1 MINNINRRDAL
12 KFLAGAAFGLTSTQ
26 TSGLAQNARLGK
38 LTGAPLFAKYPE
50 SFVNVK
56 VPADKPHTTAYAG
69 ETPQE
74 STLLLRTQT
83 RRAFHY
89 HQSKLEVAYI
99 WQGVGETLVGNDRYP
114 IGPGQ
119 GWVFEPRTSHG
130 FEGKFDIMAV
140 FTPQFQADAVNIAQG
155 AGPME
160 GRAVSFTFQA
170 PSLEAGL
177 PFAAKLLVEVPAA
190 TVTAF
195 KIDGLQAWHYH
206 VSKDEMLM
214 VVAGSGYIQ
223 AETSRQKVEPGS
235 IAMIPAGALH
245 KVQGRLELISIMTP
259 AQAGDVRFV

>member
-1 MINNINRRDAL
+1 MHNNLNRRDAL
-12 KFLAGAAFGLTSTQ
+12 KLLAGSTLGLISSQRT
-26 TSGLAQNARLGK
+26 GLAQSSSLGK
-38 LTGAPLFAKYPE
+38 LTGAPVFAKYPE
-50 SFVNVK
+50 SFANVK

-74 STLLLRTQT
+74 STLLLRTET

-99 WQGVGETLVGNDRYP
+99 WQGVGETLVGNDRFP
-114 IGPGQ
+114 IAPGQ

-155 AGPME
+155 TGPME
-160 GRAVSFTFQA
+160 GRAVPFTFQA

-195 KIDGLQAWHYH
+195 KVDTLQPWHYH

-214 VVAGSGYIQ
+214 VVAGTGYIQ
-223 AETSRQKVEPGS
+223 VETSQKKVEPGS

-245 KVQGRLELISIMTP
+245 KIQGKLELISVMTP

>member
-1 MINNINRRDAL
+1 MSTFNRRDAL
-12 KFLAGAAFGLTSTQ
+12 KLLAGSTLGLISSQ
-26 TSGLAQNARLGK
+26 KIVLAQSSSLGK
-38 LTGAPLFAKYPE
+38 LTGTPLFAKYPE
-50 SFVNVK
+50 SFVKVK

-74 STLLLRTQT
+74 STLLLRTET

-99 WQGVGETLVGNDRYP
+99 WQGVGETLVGNDRFP
-114 IGPGQ
+114 IAPGQ

-155 AGPME
+155 TGPME
-160 GRAVSFTFQA
+160 GKALPFTFQA

-195 KIDGLQAWHYH
+195 KVDTLQPWHYH

-214 VVAGSGYIQ
+214 VVAGKGYIQ
-223 AETSRQKVEPGS
+223 VETMHKRVEAGS

-245 KVQGRLELISIMTP
+245 KVTGQLELISVMTP
-259 AQAGDVRFV
+259 AQGGDVRFV